1 VKENEKGWK
10 ARTYFGESSVSEKM
24 ITLTILTM
32 TTDVRQGKH
41 SRSIL
46 SDDQFERSKMKLLL
60 LKPKPHTKDC
70 EDSFSSGLE
79 DSIKE

>member
-1 VKENEKGWK
+1 
-10 ARTYFGESSVSEKM
+10 
-24 ITLTILTM
+24 M

-46 SDDQFERSKMKLLL
+46 SDDRFERSKMKLLL
-60 LKPKPHTKDC
+60 LKTKTTQENC